1 MKRSSSVKFPNSVQL
16 FKFCL
21 KVMAYKKGTKVRD
34 QEVGAILNFNP
45 SDCSH
50 WKRGEKNVKS
60 VFVLAKLSE
69 SLGVESSLI
78 HDVASGAINLD
89 EAFFEFIESNSIKKI
104 CERTANIN
112 TDELRGRVVRFV
124 DAIHEESQF
133 TTPPLYLPEVFRL
146 FTFISTQSVD
156 MIDRL
161 SRVLRV
167 KAGRYGIQYKK
178 GDLKPQTRMSIVKDF
193 ARVVFEVERARYPE
207 LGAADKDLIDYEEL
221 LFVANLLIPRKLL
234 MLELLSLDARKNVV
248 AELSALFWVPK
259 SLICFQLQE
268 MLKYSDEQSS
278 VVSEDEMIPNISTP
292 QTELSGF

>member
-21 KVMAYKKGTKVRD
+21 KVMAYKKGSKVRD

-69 SLGVESSLI
+69 ALGVESSLI

-89 EAFFEFIESNSIKKI
+89 EAFFEYIESNSIKSIYSKVS
-104 CERTANIN
+104 ALD
-112 TDELRGRVVRFV
+112 TDPLRARVCKFV
-124 DAIHEESQF
+124 DMIHEESQF

-146 FTFISTQSVD
+146 FSFVSTQPVD

-178 GDLKPQTRMSIVKDF
+178 GDLRPQTRMSIVKDF
-193 ARVVFEVERARYPE
+193 ARVIFEVERARYPE
-207 LGAADKDLIDYEEL
+207 LEKMDKELIEYEEL
-221 LFVANLLIPRKLL
+221 LFVANLLVPRKLL
-234 MLELLSLDARKNVV
+234 MEELARLDARKNVV

-259 SLICFQLQE
+259 SLVCFQLQQ
-268 MLKYSDEQSS
+268 MLKYSEMDASFMASDVVTTTSS
-278 VVSEDEMIPNISTP
+278 SHVEMRNI
-292 QTELSGF
+292 